1 MTIKR
6 FLLAL
11 IIAGLVLVIEFK
23 AVPWLYQKVKYGG
36 RNLVSPHSQI
46 QESRNELIE
55 SLNEQKFRLVS
66 GPFLRQD
73 GGLETTLKL
82 KGESVKVIFSTKKSS
97 RNQLASLQLILK
109 EATIEESF
117 QSGNPPQLIDL
128 TGNKPYVS
136 F

>member
-1 MTIKR
+1 MNIKR
-6 FLLAL
+6 FLLAV

-23 AVPWLYQKVKYGG
+23 AVPWLYQRIRYGG
-36 RNLVSPHSQI
+36 RNLVSPHSQV
-46 QESRNELIE
+46 QETRNELVRSIK
-55 SLNEQKFRLVS
+55 EQKFRLIS

-73 GGLETTLKL
+73 GGLETTLQL
-82 KGESVKVIFSTKKSS
+82 KGENVTVIFSPNKSS
-97 RNQLASLQLILK
+97 KNQLASLQLILK

>member
-6 FLLAL
+6 FFLAV
-11 IIAGLVLVIEFK
+11 IIAGLVLLIEFK
-23 AVPWLYQKVKYGG
+23 AVPWLYQKIRYGG
-36 RNLVSPHSQI
+36 RNLVSPHSQV
-46 QESRNELIE
+46 EETRNKLIKD
-55 SLNEQKFRLVS
+55 LNDYGYRLVS
-66 GPFLRQD
+66 GPFLQQNN
-73 GGLETTLKL
+73 GLETTLKL
-82 KGESVKVIFSTKKSS
+82 KGENIKVIFSADKSS
-97 RNQLASLQLILK
+97 ENQLASLQLILK

>member
-6 FLLAL
+6 FFLAL
-11 IIAGLVLVIEFK
+11 IIASFVLVIEFK
-23 AVPWLYQKVKYGG
+23 AIPWLYKKIKYSKES
-36 RNLVSPHSQI
+36 LVSPNSQL
-46 QESRNELIE
+46 QEARNELIKN
-55 SLNEQKFRLVS
+55 LNEYGYRLVS

-73 GGLETTLKL
+73 GELETTLKL
-82 KGESVKVIFSTKKSS
+82 KGESVKVVFSTEKSS
-97 RNQLASLQLILK
+97 KNQLASLQLILK
-109 EATIEESF
+109 EATIKESF